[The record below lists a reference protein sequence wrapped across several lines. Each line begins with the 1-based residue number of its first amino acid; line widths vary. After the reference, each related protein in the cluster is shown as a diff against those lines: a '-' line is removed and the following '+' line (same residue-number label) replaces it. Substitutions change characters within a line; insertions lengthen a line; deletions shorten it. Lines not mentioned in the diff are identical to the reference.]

1 MEPSLPWISKSIYVL
16 VNKQLLIIVMIL
28 PCEAVTMIEY
38 QILDDGTKCSELNFL
53 ACKNLVQN
61 KICTSICMN
70 H

>member
-38 QILDDGTKCSELNFL
+38 QILDDGTKCSELNGL
-53 ACKNLVQN
+53 
-61 KICTSICMN
+61 
-70 H
+70 